1 MTYSPAQLARLL
13 GLAEPTA
20 EQAAVISAPA
30 QPLAVIAGAGS
41 GKSETMAAR
50 LVWLVANGMVR
61 PERVLGLTFTRKAA
75 GELGDRVRARLA
87 GLRKAG
93 LPVADGEPGLDG
105 EPVVS
110 TYHAYAARLVTD
122 HALREA
128 LEPTLRLI
136 TPAVAWQIAAR
147 VVAGYGGPMDAIS
160 WSPPAVTA
168 AVLMLAG
175 ELAEHLRAPDEVAG
189 VGEWLAERAAALAES
204 PRAGRLPAPVR
215 RILDCQR
222 TREQLLPMVAGYARA
237 KAERE
242 VIDHGDQVA
251 LAARIAAA
259 HPEGGAAERSRYQV
273 VLLDEYQ
280 DTSHAQLVLLR
291 ALFGGGHPVTAV
303 GDPCQS
309 IYGWRGASAGNLRRF
324 GRDFPVP
331 QAARGAGRAGR
342 SAGAA
347 RPAPVRVLSTSFR
360 NTGRVL
366 DVAAV
371 LQEGLRAA
379 APEVPRLVPPPDRAG
394 RGRVI
399 CALTETAAAEADWVA
414 LQVATLLALPAGLA
428 PDGEPW
434 PDGRDDGVHPRD
446 IAVLC
451 RKRAQFPALRAAL
464 ETRGI
469 PVEVVGLG
477 GLLTVPEVADIVA
490 TLRVLHDPG
499 ASGPLARLVTG
510 PRWRIGPRDLVA
522 LGRRARAL
530 TRELRGPGSAA
541 PDGPDRLPVPAGG
554 DALAKA
560 ITDLTADPGSLVEA
574 LDDLGDPGGYSPA
587 GHARL
592 SALGAEL
599 RELRS
604 RVARPLPDLVGD
616 VERILGLDIEVAARP
631 GRDPA
636 SARADLDAFAD
647 AAAAFAGDQ
656 DEPTLGAFLAYLT
669 AAEEEEFGLEAGRVG
684 DTDSVT
690 LATVHAAK
698 GLQWA
703 AVVVPG
709 LAAGQ
714 KAQIFPAKPRYSS
727 RWTENARLLPFG
739 LRGDAADLPA
749 LPGLS
754 ADSIASFGDACAAR
768 DLGEERRLAY
778 VATTRAAFWL
788 ACSGYWWGD
797 ATSPLGPS
805 AFLTEV
811 RAACEAGAG
820 IVAQWAPAPE
830 DGADNPVQAEP
841 PAASWP
847 AEPQGAWYTALRE
860 AADLVQ
866 QALAAGPADAPAGPD
881 QPADEDLLTDD
892 DRALMAAWATDTEL
906 LLAERE
912 ERRSEAAGAVWLPPR
927 LSVSSLVMMAR
938 DPAELAQQI
947 RRPMPRPPAPQ
958 ARRGTAFHRWLE
970 ERFSQ
975 QRLIDPDD
983 LLGAADD
990 PAGDLADGDA
1000 DDLAELRE
1008 RFESGDW
1015 GNRWPVEVEV
1025 PFETLI
1031 AGRPVRGRIDAVF
1044 ADAADGGFDVV
1055 DWKTGQPPSTP
1066 GEHQA
1071 AAVQLAAYRLAWAQL
1086 AGVPAAQVRAA
1097 FYFVRQD
1104 LTLRPA
1110 DLLDEGGLAALI
1122 EQIPAAA
1129 S

>member
-1 MTYSPAQLARLL
+1 MLAC
-13 GLAEPTA
+13 T
-20 EQAAVISAPA
+20 
-30 QPLAVIAGAGS
+30 
-41 GKSETMAAR
+41 
-50 LVWLVANGMVR
+50 VWPHGVGR
-61 PERVLGLTFTRKAA
+61 T
-75 GELGDRVRARLA
+75 A
-87 GLRKAG
+87 GLD
-93 LPVADGEPGLDG
+93 VAGEPGLDG

-147 VVAGYGGPMDAIS
+147 VVAAYGGPMDAVS

-168 AVLMLAG
+168 AVLLLAG
-175 ELAEHLRAPDEVAG
+175 ELAEHLRTPDDVTA
-189 VGEWLAERAAALAES
+189 VGEWLAAQAAALPAAA
-204 PRAGRLPAPVR
+204 RGRGRLPAPVR
-215 RILDCQR
+215 KILDCQR
-222 TREQLLPMVAGYARA
+222 TREQLLPMVTGYARA

-259 HPEGGAAERSRYQV
+259 HPEVGAAERSRYQV

-324 GRDFPVP
+324 GRDFPVRP
-331 QAARGAGRAGR
+331 SG
-342 SAGAA
+342 
-347 RPAPVRVLSTSFR
+347 RPAPVRMLSTSFR

-399 CALTETAAAEADWVA
+399 CALAETAAAEADWVA

-434 PDGRDDGVHPRD
+434 PDGRADGVHPRD

-464 ETRGI
+464 AARGI

-499 ASGPLARLVTG
+499 ASSSLARLLTG

-530 TRELRGPGSAA
+530 TREMRAPGRAQPE
-541 PDGPDRLPVPAGG
+541 PDGAGQPAIPAEG

-560 ITDLTADPGSLVEA
+560 VTDLTADPGSLVEA
-574 LDDLGDPGGYSPA
+574 LDDLGDPAAYSPA

-592 SALGAEL
+592 AALGAEL

-604 RVARPLPDLVGD
+604 RVARPLPDLVGE
-616 VERILGLDIEVAARP
+616 VERMLGLDIEVAARP
-631 GRDPA
+631 GADPA

-656 DEPTLGAFLAYLT
+656 DEPTLGAFLAYLA

-690 LATVHAAK
+690 LGTVHAAK

-714 KAQIFPAKPRYSS
+714 KAQVFPAKPRYAS
-727 RWTENARLLPFG
+727 RWTDNARLLPFG

-749 LPGLS
+749 LADLS
-754 ADSIASFGDACAAR
+754 ADSLASFGAACADR

-778 VATTRAAFWL
+778 VAATRAAFWL

-797 ATSPLGPS
+797 AASPLGPS
-805 AFLTEV
+805 VFLTEV

-820 IVAQWAPAPE
+820 IVAQWAPATGGRRGEP
-830 DGADNPVQAEP
+830 GAGRAARGQLAGHP
-841 PAASWP
+841 P
-847 AEPQGAWYTALRE
+847 GAGYDAVRE
-860 AADLVQ
+860 AAELVR
-866 QALAAGPADAPAGPD
+866 QAMAADRAAARSQPADAAPAGAEPAAEPAGAGPAGTAPAGLDGAGPARAGWGRAGRRG
-881 QPADEDLLTDD
+881 PAD
-892 DRALMAAWATDTEL
+892 
-906 LLAERE
+906 
-912 ERRSEAAGAVWLPPR
+912 
-927 LSVSSLVMMAR
+927 
-938 DPAELAQQI
+938 
-947 RRPMPRPPAPQ
+947 
-958 ARRGTAFHRWLE
+958 RGG
-970 ERFSQ
+970 
-975 QRLIDPDD
+975 P
-983 LLGAADD
+983 G
-990 PAGDLADGDA
+990 
-1000 DDLAELRE
+1000 
-1008 RFESGDW
+1008 
-1015 GNRWPVEVEV
+1015 
-1025 PFETLI
+1025 
-1031 AGRPVRGRIDAVF
+1031 
-1044 ADAADGGFDVV
+1044 ADGGLGHRRRAAAGRAGGTPRQRPPGRSGCHLGCRCPR
-1055 DWKTGQPPSTP
+1055 WWRWPATRPSWPSRSGGRCPGRPPRRPAGAPPST
-1066 GEHQA
+1066 
-1071 AAVQLAAYRLAWAQL
+1071 
-1086 AGVPAAQVRAA
+1086 AGWRS
-1097 FYFVRQD
+1097 
-1104 LTLRPA
+1104 
-1110 DLLDEGGLAALI
+1110 GS
-1122 EQIPAAA
+1122 A
-1129 S
+1129 SSG

>member
-20 EQAAVISAPA
+20 EQAAVIAAPA
-30 QPLAVIAGAGS
+30 EPLAVIAGAGS

-75 GELGDRVRARLA
+75 GELGERVRARLDGLRQA
-87 GLRKAG
+87 GLQ
-93 LPVADGEPGLDG
+93 VADGEPGLDG

-147 VVAGYGGPMDAIS
+147 VVAGYGGPMDAVS

-175 ELAEHLRAPDEVAG
+175 ELAEHLRTPDEVAA
-189 VGEWLAERAAALAES
+189 VGEWLDAQAAALPGT
-204 PRAGRLPAPVR
+204 PRGGRLPAPVR
-215 RILDCQR
+215 KILDSQR

-259 HPEGGAAERSRYQV
+259 HPEVGAAERSRYQV

-324 GRDFPVP
+324 GRDFPVL
-331 QAARGAGRAGR
+331 AAGRA
-342 SAGAA
+342 AGARRGAERAA
-347 RPAPVRVLSTSFR
+347 RPAPVRMLSTSFR

-434 PDGRDDGVHPRD
+434 PDGRADGVRPRD

-464 ETRGI
+464 AARGI

-499 ASGPLARLVTG
+499 ASGPLARLLTG

-522 LGRRARAL
+522 LGRRARVLTQEMRVSAL
-530 TRELRGPGSAA
+530 ALRRSAQATGSGSTGSGSTGSGSTGSGSTGPGSTGSGSTGPGGTGPGR
-541 PDGPDRLPVPAGG
+541 PDGLAVSAEG

-574 LDDLGDPGGYSPA
+574 LDDLGDPAGYSPA

-592 SALGAEL
+592 AALGAEL

-604 RVARPLPDLVGD
+604 RVARPLPDLVGE
-616 VERILGLDIEVAARP
+616 VERLLGLDIEVAARP

-684 DTDSVT
+684 DSDSVT

-714 KAQIFPAKPRYSS
+714 KAQVFPAKPRYAS

-739 LRGDAADLPA
+739 LRGDAADLPVLA
-749 LPGLS
+749 DLT
-754 ADSIASFGDACAAR
+754 ADSVASFSAACAAR

-778 VATTRAAFWL
+778 VAATRAAFWL
-788 ACSGYWWGD
+788 ACCGYWWGD
-797 ATSPLGPS
+797 AASPLGPS
-805 AFLTEV
+805 VFLTEV

-820 IVAQWAPAPE
+820 IVAQWAPPPE
-830 DGADNPVQAEP
+830 DGAENPVLAEP
-841 PAASWP
+841 PAADWP
-847 AEPQGAWYTALRE
+847 ATPQGAAYDAVRE
-860 AADLVQ
+860 AADLVR
-866 QALAAGPADAPAGPD
+866 QAMAA
-881 QPADEDLLTDD
+881 
-892 DRALMAAWATDTEL
+892 DRAAD
-906 LLAERE
+906 
-912 ERRSEAAGAVWLPPR
+912 RSRPM
-927 LSVSSLVMMAR
+927 LSQPVL
-938 DPAELAQQI
+938 
-947 RRPMPRPPAPQ
+947 RRPV
-958 ARRGTAFHRWLE
+958 L
-970 ERFSQ
+970 S
-975 QRLIDPDD
+975 
-983 LLGAADD
+983 
-990 PAGDLADGDA
+990 
-1000 DDLAELRE
+1000 
-1008 RFESGDW
+1008 
-1015 GNRWPVEVEV
+1015 
-1025 PFETLI
+1025 
-1031 AGRPVRGRIDAVF
+1031 RPVLSRPGRG
-1044 ADAADGGFDVV
+1044 
-1055 DWKTGQPPSTP
+1055 WP
-1066 GEHQA
+1066 GPGWPGPGWPM
-1071 AAVQLAAYRLAWAQL
+1071 WA
-1086 AGVPAAQVRAA
+1086 
-1097 FYFVRQD
+1097 
-1104 LTLRPA
+1104 
-1110 DLLDEGGLAALI
+1110 
-1122 EQIPAAA
+1122 

>member
-75 GELGDRVRARLA
+75 GELGDRVRARLD
-87 GLRKAG
+87 GLRRVGLHGAG
-93 LPVADGEPGLDG
+93 PQVTDGESGLDG

-147 VVAGYGGPMDAIS
+147 VVAGYGGPMDAVS
-160 WSPPAVTA
+160 WSPPVVTS
-168 AVLMLAG
+168 AVLLLAG
-175 ELAEHLRAPDEVAG
+175 ELAEHLRTPDEVTA
-189 VGEWLAERAAALAES
+189 VGEWLDAQAATLPAA
-204 PRAGRLPAPVR
+204 PRGGGRLPAVVR
-215 RILDCQR
+215 KILDCQR
-222 TREQLLPMVAGYARA
+222 TREQLLPMVTGYARA

-259 HPEGGAAERSRYQV
+259 HPEVGAAERSRYQV

-324 GRDFPVP
+324 GRDFPLRP
-331 QAARGAGRAGR
+331 SG
-342 SAGAA
+342 
-347 RPAPVRVLSTSFR
+347 RPAPVRMLSTSFR

-399 CALTETAAAEADWVA
+399 CALAETAAGEADWVA

-434 PDGRDDGVHPRD
+434 PDGRADGVRPRD

-464 ETRGI
+464 AARGI

-490 TLRVLHDPG
+490 TLRVLHDPS
-499 ASGPLARLVTG
+499 ASGSLARLLTG

-522 LGRRARAL
+522 LGRRARVL
-530 TRELRGPGSAA
+530 TREQRGAGA
-541 PDGPDRLPVPAGG
+541 PAENLAIPADA

-574 LDDLGDPGGYSPA
+574 LDDLGDPAGYSPA
-587 GHARL
+587 GHTRL
-592 SALGAEL
+592 AALGAEL
-599 RELRS
+599 RDLRS
-604 RVARPLPDLVGD
+604 RVARPLPDLVGE
-616 VERILGLDIEVAARP
+616 VERMLGLDIEVAARP

-684 DTDSVT
+684 DSDSVT

-714 KAQIFPAKPRYSS
+714 KAQVFPAKPRYAS

-749 LPGLS
+749 LADLT
-754 ADSIASFGDACAAR
+754 ADSLASFGAACAAR

-797 ATSPLGPS
+797 ASSPLGPS

-820 IVAQWAPAPE
+820 IVAQWAPPPE
-830 DGADNPVQAEP
+830 DGAENPVLAEP

-847 AEPQGAWYTALRE
+847 AAPAGAQYDAVRE
-860 AADLVQ
+860 AAELVQ
-866 QALAAGPADAPAGPD
+866 QA
-881 QPADEDLLTDD
+881 
-892 DRALMAAWATDTEL
+892 MAAD
-906 LLAERE
+906 R
-912 ERRSEAAGAVWLPPR
+912 
-927 LSVSSLVMMAR
+927 
-938 DPAELAQQI
+938 
-947 RRPMPRPPAPQ
+947 
-958 ARRGTAFHRWLE
+958 
-970 ERFSQ
+970 
-975 QRLIDPDD
+975 
-983 LLGAADD
+983 
-990 PAGDLADGDA
+990 
-1000 DDLAELRE
+1000 
-1008 RFESGDW
+1008 
-1015 GNRWPVEVEV
+1015 
-1025 PFETLI
+1025 
-1031 AGRPVRGRIDAVF
+1031 
-1044 ADAADGGFDVV
+1044 DAARG
-1055 DWKTGQPPSTP
+1055 
-1066 GEHQA
+1066 
-1071 AAVQLAAYRLAWAQL
+1071 
-1086 AGVPAAQVRAA
+1086 
-1097 FYFVRQD
+1097 
-1104 LTLRPA
+1104 
-1110 DLLDEGGLAALI
+1110 
-1122 EQIPAAA
+1122 
-1129 S
+1129 